1 MAPNLMMPG
10 NPRYQPKE
18 LVQIFGYD
26 NTMASVGKVEI
37 ANLQTLGEIGVI
49 PAHEIALLTPD
60 VIEKVLAIPT
70 SEVDT
75 IERSITHHDILAW
88 IYIARQIL
96 PEPLR
101 RWLHVPLT
109 SYDSI
114 STAYAL
120 QFSLAHQQVL
130 VPKTRELIGLMAAMV
145 RKQVAT
151 LQIGRTHGQHA
162 LPITVGFWMATIL
175 SRIMY
180 CTAEIDRQA
189 SSLVGKLSGAVGA
202 YNAQVGL
209 NMDTSRRGQFEAKV
223 LARLGLKPAR
233 ISTQITP
240 PEPIAMFLFSCLML
254 SAALG
259 QFGRDGRNLMR
270 SEIGEIREDFEEN
283 QGGSSTMA
291 HKRNPINFENLEG
304 TWLKTKCEFGK
315 VLECMISDHQRD
327 LVGSSIMR
335 DFPIIVIN
343 LTHQLNTLLKKNKQ
357 GTPFIMR
364 VSVDAEAC
372 QRNFQTSSKV
382 ILAEP
387 MYIAMQMAGY
397 PGDAHALV
405 NKRLM
410 RRCTHENI
418 SLLDAMIREKLDDE
432 EVARAFDQIPHEILV
447 LLTKPET
454 YTGLASQKA
463 LEIADLADD
472 FVKTT

>member
-1 MAPNLMMPG
+1 
-10 NPRYQPKE
+10 
-18 LVQIFGYD
+18 
-26 NTMASVGKVEI
+26 
-37 ANLQTLGEIGVI
+37 
-49 PAHEIALLTPD
+49 
-60 VIEKVLAIPT
+60 
-70 SEVDT
+70 
-75 IERSITHHDILAW
+75 
-88 IYIARQIL
+88 
-96 PEPLR
+96 
-101 RWLHVPLT
+101 
-109 SYDSI
+109 
-114 STAYAL
+114 
-120 QFSLAHQQVL
+120 
-130 VPKTRELIGLMAAMV
+130 
-145 RKQVAT
+145 
-151 LQIGRTHGQHA
+151 
-162 LPITVGFWMATIL
+162 
-175 SRIMY
+175 
-180 CTAEIDRQA
+180 
-189 SSLVGKLSGAVGA
+189 
-202 YNAQVGL
+202 
-209 NMDTSRRGQFEAKV
+209 
-223 LARLGLKPAR
+223 
-233 ISTQITP
+233 
-240 PEPIAMFLFSCLML
+240 
-254 SAALG
+254 
-259 QFGRDGRNLMR
+259 NLMR

-335 DFPIIVIN
+335 DFPILVIN
-343 LTHQLNTLLKKNKQ
+343 LTHQLNTLLKKNKK

-432 EVARAFDQIPHEILV
+432 MVARAFDQIPHEILV

-463 LEIADLADD
+463 LEIAGLADD
-472 FVKTT
+472 FVKVT